1 MSKKLKK
8 TMAAVLAGAL
18 VFSMLPAAGPKTAE
32 AAEPPKPTAHY
43 DMSHSENQL
52 TDVSGN
58 KRHATLYGTSDS
70 DFKTGGDTTILQ
82 FEDNDNNPDVPE
94 QYAELPR
101 GLVTG
106 TDNNFTVEITLS
118 TSTKAAQ
125 WAWCIGQGV
134 GTWEG
139 NDVGNYVFVNP
150 MGRVGDREG
159 EILAGIKVGSPRTDE
174 IRLPSPSKNLGAG
187 YGTITLVGQ
196 DDKLTLYLDGE
207 VIAEETHRY
216 KMSDIVPEGNVLG
229 YIGKSLW
236 EPDPLLTAN
245 VGDIKFYDVAL
256 TQEEVAASMPTAEE
270 KMNMLMLDLGVDTS
284 TSTGN
289 LTSDLIASYDMSRGE
304 NVLTDVSGKGNDA
317 PLVDADDSDFVTYNG
332 DTVWQMKNDGY
343 AKLPYSIV
351 GDFGDST
358 DFTVQAT
365 LTTQTQA
372 AHWLFALGNKLG
384 AWQTT
389 GDYIFVN
396 PSAIEWGGSF
406 LGGINNGGESRI
418 NNCGTGM
425 GDVNG
430 YGTVTLVGRGG
441 VILLYLDGELM
452 AYTNQSSTIQ
462 DVLADINANRGQ
474 QNVDVDDEVAGYIG
488 RSLYKVDDLLTA
500 NLADFK
506 IWSCAL
512 GESDIAKTLPTAEQ
526 KSNLLMADIPG
537 VVKAG
542 NENLSTVTDDLNLAA
557 SVDNVALTWG
567 TWEETDVID
576 TDGTVSMEITE
587 SKTVTLPFSY
597 EIDGQ
602 KFENSI
608 TVTVLPPNVQ
618 EELETALASIDIP
631 NKDDVRGNITL
642 PEESVNGI
650 AIKWSTD
657 RSDIVNV
664 NAIPATVAGYDDT
677 PAGTVTRPANDTV
690 VTMTATLTLNGQTVT
705 KDIPIRVKAAPE
717 EIEEED
723 YTDYFFAYFVGQN
736 AADEEQIYFASSQN
750 GLNWTELN
758 NNEPVLTSTLGELGV
773 RDPFIMRSAEG
784 DKFYLIATDL
794 SIYRNGDW
802 TRAQNSGSQCLMVWE
817 STDLVNWSEQR
828 MVEVSASIGAGCT
841 WAPEITYDELTGEYV
856 VYWAS
861 RTPSVDNKQRVY
873 YAKTRD
879 FYTFTD
885 PQVFIDY
892 RESNIDTT
900 IIYDEEDQL
909 YYRFTKNEAEGYNE
923 FGVPGKTVYV
933 ETSDTL
939 LGGNWTFVQS
949 DSLNSNTGVE
959 GPSIFKFNEDDQANG
974 EYCLLVD
981 NYGRGGYYPL
991 VTNDISSAVF
1001 TSPGSYDMPSGAR
1014 HGTPI
1019 RITAAEYARVMQQ
1032 YGGQT
1037 VDNSE
1042 LQAAIESAESAGY
1055 AEADYTAVSWEEFS
1069 DALAYAKEILE
1080 KGTAATA
1087 AEVSAALRRLD
1098 SGRQGLVPANRETLV
1113 SLVADA
1119 NAELG
1124 ETDKYTE
1131 ASLANLA
1138 VYIDAAE
1145 AVLDNSASTPAQI
1158 QTAIDKLNQ
1167 ALADLD
1173 EKEQGGQTGDGD
1185 QTGDGGQTGDGSQ
1198 NGDKDNGGQNG
1209 GKDTAGQTDG
1219 NDKAVQTGDTTN
1231 LLVPAIIAVIAL
1243 AAAAAVII
1251 IRKKRK

>member
-1 MSKKLKK
+1 MIKKFKK
-8 TMAAVLAGAL
+8 PLAGILAAAL
-18 VFSMLPAAGPKTAE
+18 AFTMLPAAGPEKVE
-32 AAEPPKPTAHY
+32 AVDLPTPTAHY
-43 DMSHSENQL
+43 DMSHTGNQL

-58 KRHATLYGTSDS
+58 NRHATLYGTSDS

-82 FEDNDNNPDVPE
+82 FEDNGNDPDVPE
-94 QYAELPR
+94 QYAELPQ

-159 EILAGIKVGSPRTDE
+159 EILAGIKVGAPQTDE

-207 VIAEETHRY
+207 VIAEGTHSY

-245 VGDIKFYDVAL
+245 VGDIKFYDQAL
-256 TQEEVAASMPTAEE
+256 TQEQVAASMPTAEE

-304 NVLTDVSGKGNDA
+304 NVLTDVSGNGNDA

-351 GDFGDST
+351 GDFGNST

-406 LGGINNGGESRI
+406 LGGINSGGESRI

-474 QNVDVDDEVAGYIG
+474 QNADVDDEVAGYIG

-567 TWEETDVID
+567 SWEETDVID

-717 EIEEED
+717 EIDESE
-723 YTDYFFAYFVGQN
+723 YTDYFFTYFAGEGYS
-736 AADEEQIYFASSQN
+736 DGEQIYFASSQD
-750 GLNWTELN
+750 GLNWKDLN
-758 NNEPVLTSTLGELGV
+758 NNEPVLTSSLGEKGV
-773 RDPFIMRSAEG
+773 RDPFIIRSFEG
-784 DKFYLIATDL
+784 DKFYMIATDL
-794 SIYRNGDW
+794 KINGGNGW
-802 TRAQNSGSQCLMVWE
+802 TAAQEAGSQALMVWE

-828 MVEVSASIGAGCT
+828 MVEVSADIDAGCT
-841 WAPEITYDELTGEYV
+841 WAPEATYDVETGEYV

-861 RTPSVDNKQRVY
+861 KVGTDGYAKQRLY

-879 FYTFTD
+879 FYTFTE
-885 PQVFIDY
+885 PKVFIDTQQ
-892 RESNIDTT
+892 SSIDTT
-900 IIYDEEDQL
+900 ILYEDGV
-909 YYRFTKNEAEGYNE
+909 YYRYTKNEGDSTNE
-923 FGVPGKTVYV
+923 FGAPSKTIYAQK
-933 ETSDTL
+933 SDQL
-939 LGGNWTFVQS
+939 LGGTWDNITT
-949 DSLNSNTGVE
+949 DSLKKEAHVE
-959 GPSIFKFNEDDQANG
+959 GPTIFKLNEDDQTATQK
-974 EYCLLVD
+974 YCLLVD
-981 NYGRGGYYPL
+981 NFGGIGYYPL
-991 VTNDISSAVF
+991 VTDDLSDGEFSRPS
-1001 TSPGSYDMPSGAR
+1001 TSYKMPSRAR

-1032 YGGQT
+1032 YGGQI

-1042 LQAAIESAESAGY
+1042 LQAAVDDAEAAGY
-1055 AEADYTAVSWEEFS
+1055 KEADYTAVSWEEFS
-1069 DALAYAKEILE
+1069 DALVYAKEILE
-1080 KGTAATA
+1080 KGTNATA
-1087 AEVSAALRRLD
+1087 AEVSAAIQQLD
-1098 SGRQGLVPANRETLV
+1098 GARQGLVPANRETLV
-1113 SLVADA
+1113 NLVTDA
-1119 NAELG
+1119 NAELSQ
-1124 ETDKYTE
+1124 TDKYTE
-1131 ASLANLA
+1131 ASLANLKT
-1138 VYIDAAE
+1138 YIDAAD
-1145 AVLDNSASTPAQI
+1145 AVLKNSASTPAQI
-1158 QTAIDKLNQ
+1158 QTAIDELNQ
-1167 ALADLD
+1167 AIAALD
-1173 EKEQGGQTGDGD
+1173 EIEQGGQTGDGGETGDGD
-1185 QTGDGGQTGDGSQ
+1185 QTGDGSQTGDK
-1198 NGDKDNGGQNG
+1198 GDG
-1209 GKDTAGQTDG
+1209 GKDDVTDP
-1219 NDKAVQTGDTTN
+1219 DKAPQTGDNTN
-1231 LLVPAIIAVIAL
+1231 IVGPVVGVVIAL
-1243 AAAAAVII
+1243 ILAAAIVI

>member
-18 VFSMLPAAGPKTAE
+18 VFSMLPAAGPKTVE
-32 AAEPPKPTAHY
+32 AVELPEMTAHY

-58 KRHATLYGTSDS
+58 NRHATLYGTLDS
-70 DFKTGGDTTILQ
+70 DFKTSGDTTILQ
-82 FEDNDNNPDVPE
+82 FEADPE
-94 QYAELPR
+94 ADDQYAELPQ

-134 GTWEG
+134 GTWAG

-159 EILAGIKVGSPRTDE
+159 EILAGIKVGSPQTDE

-187 YGTITLVGQ
+187 YGTITLVGEG
-196 DDKLTLYLDGE
+196 DKLTLYLDGE
-207 VIAEETHRY
+207 AIAEETHSY
-216 KMSDIVPEGNVLG
+216 SMSDVVPKDGVLG
-229 YIGKSLW
+229 YIGRSLW

-256 TQEEVAASMPTAEE
+256 TQEQVAASMPTAEE

-284 TSTGN
+284 TSTGD

-304 NVLTDVSGKGNDA
+304 NVLTDVSGNGNDA

-351 GDFGDST
+351 GDFDDST

-396 PSAIEWGGSF
+396 PSASEWGGSF

-474 QNVDVDDEVAGYIG
+474 QNADVDDEVAGYIG

-705 KDIPIRVKAAPE
+705 KDIPIKVKAAPE
-717 EIEEED
+717 EIDESE
-723 YTDYFFAYFVGQN
+723 YTDYFFTYFAGEGYS
-736 AADEEQIYFASSQN
+736 DGEQIYFASSQD
-750 GLNWTELN
+750 GLNWTDLN
-758 NNEPVLTSTLGELGV
+758 NNKPVLTSSLGEKGV
-773 RDPFIMRSAEG
+773 RDPFIIRSFEG
-784 DKFYLIATDL
+784 DKFYMIATDL
-794 SIYRNGDW
+794 KINGGNGW
-802 TRAQNSGSQCLMVWE
+802 TAAQEAGSQALMVWE

-828 MVEVSASIGAGCT
+828 MVEVSADIDAGCT
-841 WAPEITYDELTGEYV
+841 WAPEATYDVETGEYV

-861 RTPSVDNKQRVY
+861 KVGTDGYAKQRLY

-879 FYTFTD
+879 FYTFTE
-885 PQVFIDY
+885 PKVFIDTQQ
-892 RESNIDTT
+892 SSIDTT
-900 IIYDEEDQL
+900 ILYEDGV
-909 YYRFTKNEAEGYNE
+909 YYRYTKNEGGSTNE
-923 FGVPGKTVYV
+923 FGAPSKTIYAQK
-933 ETSDTL
+933 SDQL
-939 LGGNWTFVQS
+939 LGGTWDNITT
-949 DSLNSNTGVE
+949 DSLKKEAHVE
-959 GPSIFKFNEDDQANG
+959 GPTIFKLNEDDQTATQK
-974 EYCLLVD
+974 YCLLVD
-981 NYGRGGYYPL
+981 NFGGIGYYPL
-991 VTNDISSAVF
+991 VTDDLSDGEFSRPS
-1001 TSPGSYDMPSGAR
+1001 TSYKMPSRAR

-1042 LQAAIESAESAGY
+1042 LQAAVDDAEAAGY
-1055 AEADYTAVSWEEFS
+1055 KEADYTAESWTTFS
-1069 DALAYAKEILE
+1069 DALAYANEILE
-1080 KGTAATA
+1080 KETAATA
-1087 AEVSAALRRLD
+1087 AEVSAAIQQLD
-1098 SGRQGLVPANRETLV
+1098 GARQGLVPANRETLV
-1113 SLVADA
+1113 NLVADA
-1119 NAELG
+1119 NAKLN
-1124 ETDKYTE
+1124 ETDKYTGT
-1131 ASLANLA
+1131 SLANLKT
-1138 VYIDAAE
+1138 YIDAAD
-1145 AVLDNSASTPAQI
+1145 AVLKNSASTPAQI
-1158 QTAIDKLNQ
+1158 QTAIDELNQ
-1167 ALADLD
+1167 AIAALD
-1173 EKEQGGQTGDGD
+1173 EIEQGGQTGDGGETGDGD
-1185 QTGDGGQTGDGSQ
+1185 QTGDGSQTGDK
-1198 NGDKDNGGQNG
+1198 GDG
-1209 GKDTAGQTDG
+1209 GKGDVSDP
-1219 NDKAVQTGDTTN
+1219 DKAPQTGDNTN
-1231 LLVPAIIAVIAL
+1231 IVGPVVGVVIAL
-1243 AAAAAVII
+1243 LLAAAIVI

>member
-8 TMAAVLAGAL
+8 TMAAALAGAL
-18 VFSMLPAAGPKTAE
+18 VFSMLPAAGPKTVE
-32 AAEPPKPTAHY
+32 AVELPEMTAHY

-58 KRHATLYGTSDS
+58 NRHATLYGTLDS
-70 DFKTGGDTTILQ
+70 DFKTSGDTTILQ
-82 FEDNDNNPDVPE
+82 FEADPE
-94 QYAELPR
+94 ADDQYAELPQ

-134 GTWEG
+134 GTWAG

-159 EILAGIKVGSPRTDE
+159 EILAGIKVGSPQTDE

-187 YGTITLVGQ
+187 YGTITLVGEG
-196 DDKLTLYLDGE
+196 DKLTLYLDGE
-207 VIAEETHRY
+207 AIAEETHSY
-216 KMSDIVPEGNVLG
+216 SMSDVVPKDGVLG
-229 YIGKSLW
+229 YIGRSLW

-256 TQEEVAASMPTAEE
+256 TQEQVAASMPTAEE

-284 TSTGN
+284 TSTGD

-304 NVLTDVSGKGNDA
+304 NVLTDVSGNGNDA

-351 GDFGDST
+351 GDFDDST

-396 PSAIEWGGSF
+396 PSASEWGGSF

-474 QNVDVDDEVAGYIG
+474 QNADVDDEVAGYIG

-705 KDIPIRVKAAPE
+705 KDIPIKVKAAPE
-717 EIEEED
+717 EIDESE
-723 YTDYFFAYFVGQN
+723 YTDYFFTYFAGEGYS
-736 AADEEQIYFASSQN
+736 DGEQIYFASSQD
-750 GLNWTELN
+750 GLNWTDLN
-758 NNEPVLTSTLGELGV
+758 NNKPVLTSSLGEKGV
-773 RDPFIMRSAEG
+773 RDPFIIRSFEG
-784 DKFYLIATDL
+784 DKFYMIATDL
-794 SIYRNGDW
+794 KINGGNGW
-802 TRAQNSGSQCLMVWE
+802 TAAQEAGSQALMVWE

-828 MVEVSASIGAGCT
+828 MVEVSADIDAGCT
-841 WAPEITYDELTGEYV
+841 WAPEATYDVETGEYV

-861 RTPSVDNKQRVY
+861 KVGTDGYAKQRLY

-879 FYTFTD
+879 FYTFTE
-885 PQVFIDY
+885 PKVFIDTQQ
-892 RESNIDTT
+892 SSIDTT
-900 IIYDEEDQL
+900 ILYEDGV
-909 YYRFTKNEAEGYNE
+909 YYRYTKNEGGSTNE
-923 FGVPGKTVYV
+923 FGAPSKTIYAQK
-933 ETSDTL
+933 SDQL
-939 LGGNWTFVQS
+939 LGGTWDNITT
-949 DSLNSNTGVE
+949 DSLKKEAHVE
-959 GPSIFKFNEDDQANG
+959 GPTIFKLNEDDQTATQK
-974 EYCLLVD
+974 YCLLVD
-981 NYGRGGYYPL
+981 NFGGIGYYPL
-991 VTNDISSAVF
+991 VTDDLSDGEFSRPS
-1001 TSPGSYDMPSGAR
+1001 TSYKMPSRAR

-1042 LQAAIESAESAGY
+1042 LQAAVDDAEAAGY
-1055 AEADYTAVSWEEFS
+1055 KEADYTAESWTTFS
-1069 DALAYAKEILE
+1069 DALAYANEILE
-1080 KGTAATA
+1080 KETAATA
-1087 AEVSAALRRLD
+1087 AEVSAAIQQLD
-1098 SGRQGLVPANRETLV
+1098 GARQGLVPANRETLV
-1113 SLVADA
+1113 NLVADA
-1119 NAELG
+1119 NAKLN
-1124 ETDKYTE
+1124 ETDKYTGT
-1131 ASLANLA
+1131 SLANLKT
-1138 VYIDAAE
+1138 YIDAAD
-1145 AVLDNSASTPAQI
+1145 AVLKNSASTPAQI
-1158 QTAIDKLNQ
+1158 QTAIDELNQ
-1167 ALADLD
+1167 AIAALD
-1173 EKEQGGQTGDGD
+1173 EIEQGGQTGDGGETGDGD
-1185 QTGDGGQTGDGSQ
+1185 QTGDGSQTGDK
-1198 NGDKDNGGQNG
+1198 GDG
-1209 GKDTAGQTDG
+1209 GKGDVSDP
-1219 NDKAVQTGDTTN
+1219 DKAPQTGDNTN
-1231 LLVPAIIAVIAL
+1231 IVGPVVGVVIAL
-1243 AAAAAVII
+1243 LLAAAIVI

>member
-1 MSKKLKK
+1 MIKKFKK
-8 TMAAVLAGAL
+8 PLAGILAAAL
-18 VFSMLPAAGPKTAE
+18 AFTMLPAAGPEKVE
-32 AAEPPKPTAHY
+32 AVDLPTPTAHY
-43 DMSHSENQL
+43 DMSHTGNQL

-58 KRHATLYGTSDS
+58 NRHATLYGTSDS

-82 FEDNDNNPDVPE
+82 FEDNGNDPDVPE
-94 QYAELPR
+94 QYAELPQ

-159 EILAGIKVGSPRTDE
+159 EILAGIKVGAPQTDE

-207 VIAEETHRY
+207 VIAEGTHSY

-245 VGDIKFYDVAL
+245 VGDIKFYDQAL
-256 TQEEVAASMPTAEE
+256 TQEQVAASMPTAEE

-304 NVLTDVSGKGNDA
+304 NVLTDVSGNGNDA

-351 GDFGDST
+351 GDFGNST

-406 LGGINNGGESRI
+406 LGGINSGGESRI

-474 QNVDVDDEVAGYIG
+474 QNADVDDEVAGYIG

-567 TWEETDVID
+567 SWEETDVID

-587 SKTVTLPFSY
+587 TKTVTLPFSY

-717 EIEEED
+717 EIDESE
-723 YTDYFFAYFVGQN
+723 YTDYFFTYFAGEGYS
-736 AADEEQIYFASSQN
+736 DGEQIYFASSQD
-750 GLNWTELN
+750 GLNWKDLN
-758 NNEPVLTSTLGELGV
+758 NNEPVLTSSLGEKGV
-773 RDPFIMRSAEG
+773 RDPFIIRSFEG
-784 DKFYLIATDL
+784 DKFYMIATDL
-794 SIYRNGDW
+794 KINGGNGW
-802 TRAQNSGSQCLMVWE
+802 TAAQEAGSQALMVWE

-828 MVEVSASIGAGCT
+828 MVEVSADIDAGCT
-841 WAPEITYDELTGEYV
+841 WAPEATYDVETGEYV

-861 RTPSVDNKQRVY
+861 KVGTDGYAKQRLY

-879 FYTFTD
+879 FYTFTE
-885 PQVFIDY
+885 PKVFIDTQQ
-892 RESNIDTT
+892 SSIDTT
-900 IIYDEEDQL
+900 ILYEDGV
-909 YYRFTKNEAEGYNE
+909 YYRYTKNEGDSTNE
-923 FGVPGKTVYV
+923 FGAPSKTIYAQK
-933 ETSDTL
+933 SDQL
-939 LGGNWTFVQS
+939 LGGTWDNITT
-949 DSLNSNTGVE
+949 DSLKKEAHVE
-959 GPSIFKFNEDDQANG
+959 GPTIFKLNEDDQTATQK
-974 EYCLLVD
+974 YCLLVD
-981 NYGRGGYYPL
+981 NFGGIGYYPL
-991 VTNDISSAVF
+991 VTDDLSDGEFSRPS
-1001 TSPGSYDMPSGAR
+1001 TSYKMPSRAR

-1032 YGGQT
+1032 YGGQI

-1042 LQAAIESAESAGY
+1042 LQAAVDDAEAAGY
-1055 AEADYTAVSWEEFS
+1055 KEADYTAVSWEEFS
-1069 DALAYAKEILE
+1069 DALVYAKEILE
-1080 KGTAATA
+1080 KGTNATA
-1087 AEVSAALRRLD
+1087 AEVSAAIQQLD
-1098 SGRQGLVPANRETLV
+1098 GARQGLVPANRETLV
-1113 SLVADA
+1113 NLVTDA
-1119 NAELG
+1119 NAELSQ
-1124 ETDKYTE
+1124 TDKYTE
-1131 ASLANLA
+1131 ASLANLKT
-1138 VYIDAAE
+1138 YIDAAD
-1145 AVLDNSASTPAQI
+1145 AVLKNSASTPAQI
-1158 QTAIDKLNQ
+1158 QTAIDELNQ
-1167 ALADLD
+1167 AIAALD
-1173 EKEQGGQTGDGD
+1173 EIEQGGQTGDGGETGDGD
-1185 QTGDGGQTGDGSQ
+1185 QTGDGSQTGDK
-1198 NGDKDNGGQNG
+1198 GDG
-1209 GKDTAGQTDG
+1209 GKDDVTDP
-1219 NDKAVQTGDTTN
+1219 DKAPQTGDNTN
-1231 LLVPAIIAVIAL
+1231 IVGPVVGVVIAL
-1243 AAAAAVII
+1243 ILAAAIVI

>member
-1 MSKKLKK
+1 
-8 TMAAVLAGAL
+8 
-18 VFSMLPAAGPKTAE
+18 
-32 AAEPPKPTAHY
+32 
-43 DMSHSENQL
+43 
-52 TDVSGN
+52 
-58 KRHATLYGTSDS
+58 
-70 DFKTGGDTTILQ
+70 
-82 FEDNDNNPDVPE
+82 
-94 QYAELPR
+94 
-101 GLVTG
+101 
-106 TDNNFTVEITLS
+106 
-118 TSTKAAQ
+118 
-125 WAWCIGQGV
+125 
-134 GTWEG
+134 
-139 NDVGNYVFVNP
+139 
-150 MGRVGDREG
+150 
-159 EILAGIKVGSPRTDE
+159 
-174 IRLPSPSKNLGAG
+174 
-187 YGTITLVGQ
+187 
-196 DDKLTLYLDGE
+196 
-207 VIAEETHRY
+207 
-216 KMSDIVPEGNVLG
+216 
-229 YIGKSLW
+229 
-236 EPDPLLTAN
+236 
-245 VGDIKFYDVAL
+245 
-256 TQEEVAASMPTAEE
+256 
-270 KMNMLMLDLGVDTS
+270 MNMLMLDLGVDTS

-304 NVLTDVSGKGNDA
+304 NVLTDVSGNGNDA

-351 GDFGDST
+351 GDFGNST

-406 LGGINNGGESRI
+406 LGGINSGGESRI

-474 QNVDVDDEVAGYIG
+474 QNADVDDEVAGYIG

-567 TWEETDVID
+567 SWEETDVID

-717 EIEEED
+717 EIDESE
-723 YTDYFFAYFVGQN
+723 YTDYFFTYFAGEGYS
-736 AADEEQIYFASSQN
+736 DGEQIYFASSQD
-750 GLNWTELN
+750 GLNWKDLN
-758 NNEPVLTSTLGELGV
+758 NNEPVLTSSLGEKGV
-773 RDPFIMRSAEG
+773 RDPFIIRSFEG
-784 DKFYLIATDL
+784 DKFYMIATDL
-794 SIYRNGDW
+794 KINGGNGW
-802 TRAQNSGSQCLMVWE
+802 TAAQEAGSQALMVWE

-828 MVEVSASIGAGCT
+828 MVEVSADIDAGCT
-841 WAPEITYDELTGEYV
+841 WAPEATYDVETGEYV

-861 RTPSVDNKQRVY
+861 KVGTDGYAKQRLY

-879 FYTFTD
+879 FYTFTE
-885 PQVFIDY
+885 PKVFIDTQQ
-892 RESNIDTT
+892 SSIDTT
-900 IIYDEEDQL
+900 ILYEDGV
-909 YYRFTKNEAEGYNE
+909 YYRYTKNEGDSTNE
-923 FGVPGKTVYV
+923 FGAPSKTIYAQK
-933 ETSDTL
+933 SDQL
-939 LGGNWTFVQS
+939 LGGTWDNITT
-949 DSLNSNTGVE
+949 DSLKKEAHVE
-959 GPSIFKFNEDDQANG
+959 GPTIFKLNEDDQTATQK
-974 EYCLLVD
+974 YCLLVD
-981 NYGRGGYYPL
+981 NFGGIGYYPL
-991 VTNDISSAVF
+991 VTDDLSDGEFSRPS
-1001 TSPGSYDMPSGAR
+1001 TSYKMPSRAR

-1032 YGGQT
+1032 YGGQI

-1042 LQAAIESAESAGY
+1042 LQAAVDDAEAAGY
-1055 AEADYTAVSWEEFS
+1055 KEADYTAVSWEEFS
-1069 DALAYAKEILE
+1069 DALVYAKEILE
-1080 KGTAATA
+1080 KGTNATA
-1087 AEVSAALRRLD
+1087 AEVSAAIQQLD
-1098 SGRQGLVPANRETLV
+1098 GARQGLVPANRETLV
-1113 SLVADA
+1113 NLVTDA
-1119 NAELG
+1119 NAELSQ
-1124 ETDKYTE
+1124 TDKYTE
-1131 ASLANLA
+1131 ASLANLKT
-1138 VYIDAAE
+1138 YIDAAD
-1145 AVLDNSASTPAQI
+1145 AVLKNSASTPAQI
-1158 QTAIDKLNQ
+1158 QTAIDELNQ
-1167 ALADLD
+1167 AIAALD
-1173 EKEQGGQTGDGD
+1173 EIEQGGQTGDGGETGDGD
-1185 QTGDGGQTGDGSQ
+1185 QTGDGSQTGDK
-1198 NGDKDNGGQNG
+1198 GDG
-1209 GKDTAGQTDG
+1209 GKDDVTDP
-1219 NDKAVQTGDTTN
+1219 DKAPQTGDNTN
-1231 LLVPAIIAVIAL
+1231 IVGPVVGVVIAL
-1243 AAAAAVII
+1243 ILAAAIVI